1 MPEEGYDFTP
11 ASRLMQTDEI
21 IQLAKI
27 FEEQG
32 VKKIHLTEGEPLIR
46 KDAASIIP

>member
-11 ASRLMQTDEI
+11 ASRLMHTDEI

-32 VKKIHLTEGEPLIR
+32 VKKNTFDR
-46 KDAASIIP
+46 RRAFD